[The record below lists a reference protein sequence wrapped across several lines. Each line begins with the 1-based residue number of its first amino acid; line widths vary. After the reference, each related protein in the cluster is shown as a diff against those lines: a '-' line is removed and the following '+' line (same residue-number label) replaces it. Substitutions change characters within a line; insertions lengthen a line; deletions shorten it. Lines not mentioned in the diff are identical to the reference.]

1 MIDDGIMDRWWREF
15 KSNVTKVEEVAFN
28 NQIEYHSIFTAIILQ
43 KFRPRSLPFE
53 ARTLRSAYFTAVL
66 SFGHLQKHKA

>member
-28 NQIEYHSIFTAIILQ
+28 NQIEYHSIFTGDEERSWLKNFLNLTAGRKPAKMLAAI
-43 KFRPRSLPFE
+43 
-53 ARTLRSAYFTAVL
+53 
-66 SFGHLQKHKA
+66 